1 MHRTF
6 AAGFTLIVY
15 PLNRVLRWAR
25 EQMAAVRAVWYRVF
39 LDIPRDKNDPDD
51 SGRTAVVIWRNHIL
65 KGRGRAGL

>member
-25 EQMAAVRAVWYRVF
+25 EQMAAVRAVWYQF
-39 LDIPRDKNDPDD
+39 FPDIPRDKNDPDD
-51 SGRTAVVIWRNHIL
+51 SEGRQW
-65 KGRGRAGL
+65 

>member
-39 LDIPRDKNDPDD
+39 PDIPRDKNDPDD
-51 SGRTAVVIWRNHIL
+51 SEGRQW
-65 KGRGRAGL
+65 